1 MVATGQA
8 GSASVG
14 WAKRSV
20 PIICSARLIGA
31 GDVGTR
37 RFAALCPRYNL
48 IARFGGHGARLR
60 GGPRKWNAERE
71 CRAMAKLALNPD
83 LAAVRR
89 RRDFYG
95 ERTGWVRP
103 DDGLLVRDLNG
114 NGTIDDITEM
124 FGTAPPARFATKVER
139 TLACM

>member
-1 MVATGQA
+1 MCLACAIGRTAAFIATSPA
-8 GSASVG
+8 AFCL
-14 WAKRSV
+14 
-20 PIICSARLIGA
+20 PTGA
-31 GDVGTR
+31 GTSGTCAAVLENDAAPESVRRIDAALVRVGTR

-114 NGTIDDITEM
+114 
-124 FGTAPPARFATKVER
+124 
-139 TLACM
+139 